1 MYLIKFNIIVLFLF
15 ISGLGLDAQNIE
27 SDKLKEIVYYLASE
41 KLEGRG
47 TGTDGEL
54 MAANYI
60 VEKFRSFGLETCPGF
75 DDYFDYF
82 EFSYSPNPHGGPAN
96 ERISGKAVNVLGYL
110 NNHAD
115 HTIIIGAHY
124 DHLGKGPN
132 RSSRE
137 EDPSD
142 KIHYGA
148 DDNAS
153 GVAGVIAL
161 ADYFSNNNRTESFNI
176 IFTCFSAE
184 ELGLLGSKDLAEK
197 LKSYD
202 NNINYMLNMDMI
214 GRLDEEKR
222 NLHISGIGTAAE
234 WGYLFNKINHT
245 FNMLY
250 DSSGIGGSDHTSF
263 YLANIPAIHFFSG
276 VHSDYHKSTDTPDKI
291 NYTGQAEILDII
303 IQLIEKSENENSLTF
318 QETKRTNTG
327 ASRFKV
333 TLGIMPDYAWSNSG
347 LKLDGVSD
355 GKPAHKAGLKAG
367 DIILKIGNTEI
378 NNIQDYM
385 RVLGEYESGDQA
397 DAIIKRNTE
406 EIKVNIVF

>member
-1 MYLIKFNIIVLFLF
+1 MYYIKITLLVLIHFCSWKEL
-15 ISGLGLDAQNIE
+15 ISQNIE
-27 SDKLKEIVYYLASE
+27 SEKLKEIIYYLASDE
-41 KLEGRG
+41 LEGRG
-47 TGTDGEL
+47 TGTDGEM
-54 MAANYI
+54 MAAMFI
-60 VEKFRSFGLETCPGF
+60 AGKFQSFGLETCPGF
-75 DDYFDYF
+75 NDYLDYF
-82 EFSYSPNPHGGPAN
+82 EFSYSENPHGGAEI
-96 ERISGKAVNVLGYL
+96 ERIAGKGVNVLGYL
-110 NNHAD
+110 NNQAD

-161 ADYFSNNNRTESFNI
+161 ADYFSNNNRAENFNF

-184 ELGLLGSKDLAEK
+184 ELGLLGSKDLVEK
-197 LKSYD
+197 LKSFD

-222 NLHISGIGTAAE
+222 NLHITGIGTAAE
-234 WGYLFNKINHT
+234 WGHLFSNINHSVN
-245 FNMLY
+245 FVF

-276 VHSDYHKSTDTPDKI
+276 VHSDYHKSSDTPDKI
-291 NYTGQAEILDII
+291 NYTGQVEILNII
-303 IQLIEKSENENSLTF
+303 IQLVEKSEKENKLTF
-318 QETKRTNTG
+318 QETKTTTTRS
-327 ASRFKV
+327 SRFKV
-333 TLGIMPDYAWSNSG
+333 TLGIMPDYAWSNPG
-347 LKLDGVSD
+347 LKLDGVSE

-367 DIILKIGNTEI
+367 DIILKIGNTDI

-385 RVLGEYESGDQA
+385 KILGEHESGDQVE
-397 DAIIKRNTE
+397 AIIKRNTE
-406 EIKVNIVF
+406 EIMVNIVF